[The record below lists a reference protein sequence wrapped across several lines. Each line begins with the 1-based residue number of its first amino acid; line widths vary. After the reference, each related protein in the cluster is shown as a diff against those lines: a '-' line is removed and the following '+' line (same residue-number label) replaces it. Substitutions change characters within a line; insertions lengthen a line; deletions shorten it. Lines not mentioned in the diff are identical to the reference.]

1 MIFNNIKNNRINHQF
16 SKMSSI
22 KPNKI
27 IKQKNAILYIIQE
40 INTLTKR
47 LYKQIIRKPSTFIAS
62 MIQPLLWL
70 LLFGSLFQNIPIN
83 LLTTNIKYET
93 FLTPGIIVFTSFNGS
108 IYAGLPLI
116 FDREFGFLN
125 RLIASP
131 MLFKDSLLIGS
142 LINIITTTIFQTFT
156 IIGFNLYILQ
166 NINHINEVQIIICII
181 LCITISIA
189 SISISLAF
197 ILPGHVEFMAIL
209 LLINLPTLFSS
220 TALAPLSFMPYWL
233 QILTCLNPLT
243 YAIEILRYINTSE
256 IINYNHQII
265 KTVWLNCNLN
275 DCCLIILLITIITF
289 SIAKSI
295 IQYKYE

>member
-1 MIFNNIKNNRINHQF
+1 M
-16 SKMSSI
+16 
-22 KPNKI
+22 KPNT
-27 IKQKNAILYIIQE
+27 IIQQNNE
-40 INTLTKR
+40 IFYCVQEVNTLTTR
-47 LYKQIIRKPSTFIAS
+47 LYKQIIRRPSTFIAS

-83 LLTTNIKYET
+83 LFTSNIKYET
-93 FLTPGIIVFTSFNGS
+93 FLTPGIIIFTSFNGS

-125 RLIASP
+125 RLMVSP

-142 LINIITTTIFQTFT
+142 LINIITITILQTFA
-156 IIGFNLYILQ
+156 IIAFNLYILQ
-166 NINHINEVQIIICII
+166 NINHINEVKIIIYVIT
-181 LCITISIA
+181 CITISIA

-243 YAIEILRYINTSE
+243 YAIEILRYLNISE
-256 IINYNHQII
+256 IINYKYQII
-265 KTVWLNCNLN
+265 KTVWLNCNLY
-275 DCCLIILLITIITF
+275 DCCSIILFITILTF
-289 SIAKSI
+289 SIAKSV

>member
-1 MIFNNIKNNRINHQF
+1 
-16 SKMSSI
+16 
-22 KPNKI
+22 
-27 IKQKNAILYIIQE
+27 
-40 INTLTKR
+40 
-47 LYKQIIRKPSTFIAS
+47 

-83 LLTTNIKYET
+83 LFTANIKYET
-93 FLTPGIIVFTSFNGS
+93 FLTPGIIIFTSFNGS

-125 RLIASP
+125 RLVTSP
-131 MLFKDSLLIGS
+131 LLFKDSLLIGS
-142 LINIITTTIFQTFT
+142 LINIITTTILQTFT
-156 IIGFNLYILQ
+156 IIGFNFYILQ
-166 NINHINEVQIIICII
+166 SINHINEINIIIYTII
-181 LCITISIA
+181 CITISIA

-233 QILTCLNPLT
+233 QILACLNPLT
-243 YAIEILRYINTSE
+243 YAIEILRYINISKT
-256 IINYNHQII
+256 INYKCQII

-275 DCCLIILLITIITF
+275 DCFFIILFITILTF
-289 SIAKSI
+289 SLAKSI

>member
-1 MIFNNIKNNRINHQF
+1 MIFSHIQKNRMNHQF
-16 SKMSSI
+16 STVYYI
-22 KPNKI
+22 KPNTI
-27 IKQKNAILYIIQE
+27 IQQNNAIFYIVQE
-40 INTLTKR
+40 VNTLTKR
-47 LYKQIIRKPSTFIAS
+47 LYKQIIRRPSTFIAS

-83 LLTTNIKYET
+83 LFTSNIKYET
-93 FLTPGIIVFTSFNGS
+93 FLTPGIIIFTSFNGS
-108 IYAGLPLI
+108 IYAGLPII

-142 LINIITTTIFQTFT
+142 LINIITITILQTFA
-156 IIGFNLYILQ
+156 IITFNLYILKS
-166 NINHINEVQIIICII
+166 INHINQVKILIYVI

-243 YAIEILRYINTSE
+243 YAIEILRYINISK
-256 IINYNHQII
+256 IINYNYQII
-265 KTVWLNCNLN
+265 KTVWLNCNLY
-275 DCCLIILLITIITF
+275 DSCSIILFITILTF
-289 SIAKSI
+289 SIAKSV

>member
-1 MIFNNIKNNRINHQF
+1 MRFNHIQQAIINHKF
-16 SKMSSI
+16 STMAYI
-22 KPNKI
+22 KPNTT
-27 IKQKNAILYIIQE
+27 IKQKNSIFYIIQE

-47 LYKQIIRKPSTFIAS
+47 LYIQTIRRPSTFIAS

-83 LLTTNIKYET
+83 LFTANIKYEV
-93 FLTPGIIVFTSFNGS
+93 FLTPGIIIFTSFNGS

-125 RLIASP
+125 RIITSP

-142 LINIITTTIFQTFT
+142 LINIITTTILQTFT
-156 IIGFNLYILQ
+156 IIVFNLYILQ
-166 NINHINEVQIIICII
+166 NINHANKLNIILYIII
-181 LCITISIA
+181 CITISIA
-189 SISISLAF
+189 SISIGLAF
-197 ILPGHVEFMAIL
+197 LLPGHVEFMAIL

-243 YAIEILRYINTSE
+243 YAIEILRYLNISK
-256 IINYNHQII
+256 IINYKYQII
-265 KTVWLNCNLN
+265 KTVWFNCNLN
-275 DCCLIILLITIITF
+275 DCCFIIFVITIITF
-289 SIAKSI
+289 SIVKSI